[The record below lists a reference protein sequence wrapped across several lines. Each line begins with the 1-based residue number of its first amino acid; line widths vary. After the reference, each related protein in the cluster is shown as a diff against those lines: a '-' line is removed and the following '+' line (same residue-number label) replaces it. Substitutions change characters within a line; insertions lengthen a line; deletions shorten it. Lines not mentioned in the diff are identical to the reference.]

1 MNLANIRS
9 VIAKATPYFI
19 RRHIPLKISQ
29 HLYFS
34 GVISARLNGK
44 PVVKLVNKGYQ
55 IENEI
60 YWRGFDGCHEKKSMQ
75 IFAEILRVIKPKIVW
90 DIGANSGTYGILA
103 IALIPEAK
111 VCFFEPIPKAIEMIN
126 KNLLLN
132 NFNAEVFQL
141 ALGDYD
147 GEGKIYFS
155 KGTDFATSVTV
166 NKNML
171 GNGLEGDR
179 MEISVM
185 RADTLMEK
193 FFLPMP
199 DLVKLD
205 VETYEFEV
213 LKGFGRTPF
222 EDCIFLVEIL
232 SDEMAHK
239 LEPFFPASKYDFYNI
254 DDANCTV
261 KMTSSLGKSDFYN
274 YLICPK
280 ILSPLL
286 NFSKSKI
293 A

>member
-1 MNLANIRS
+1 MKINLVNIRS
-9 VIAKATPYFI
+9 VIAKVTPYFI
-19 RRHIPLKISQ
+19 RRHIPLKVSQ

-44 PVVKLVNKGYQ
+44 PVVKLVNKGHQ

-60 YWRGFDGCHEKKSMQ
+60 YWRGFDGCHEKKSMR
-75 IFAEILRVIKPKIVW
+75 IFAEILWVIKPKIVW

-111 VCFFEPIPKAIEMIN
+111 VCFFEPIPKAIKMIN
-126 KNLLLN
+126 ENLLLN

-147 GEGKIYFS
+147 GAGEIYFS
-155 KGTDFATSVTV
+155 KGTDYTYSVTV
-166 NKNML
+166 NKNLL
-171 GNGLEGDR
+171 GNGLEADS

-193 FFLPMP
+193 FSLPMP

-213 LKGFGRTPF
+213 LKGFGTTPF
-222 EDCIFLVEIL
+222 KDCIFLVEIL
-232 SDEMAHK
+232 SDELAHK

-261 KMTSSLGKSDFYN
+261 KMTSSLEKSDFYN

-286 NFSKSKI
+286 NFYK
-293 A
+293 

>member
-19 RRHIPLKISQ
+19 RRHIPLKVSQ

-44 PVVKLVNKGYQ
+44 PVVKLVNKGHQ

-111 VCFFEPIPKAIEMIN
+111 VCFFEPIPKAIKMIN
-126 KNLLLN
+126 ENLLLN

-147 GEGKIYFS
+147 GGGEIYFS

-166 NKNML
+166 NKNLL
-171 GNGLEGDR
+171 GNGVESDS
-179 MEISVM
+179 MEISVV

-193 FFLPMP
+193 FSLPMP

-205 VETYEFEV
+205 VETYELEV
-213 LKGFGRTPF
+213 LKGFGTTPF
-222 EDCIFLVEIL
+222 KDCIFLVEIL
-232 SDEMAHK
+232 SDELAHK
-239 LEPFFPASKYDFYNI
+239 LEPFFPGSKYDFYNI
-254 DDANCTV
+254 DDAGAKVRKTE
-261 KMTSSLGKSDFYN
+261 KLGKSDFYN
-274 YLICPK
+274 YLICPQQ
-280 ILSPLL
+280 LSHL
-286 NFSKSKI
+286 FSFS
-293 A
+293 ATSR